1 LGNKILNEMQRRM
14 VKSFLDIIILAELRN
29 TNPVGGYDIM
39 NFVQRKFGLLV
50 SSGTVYSVLYS
61 MEREGLVKGTS
72 TEGKRVYVLTE
83 KGVER
88 IVALLNSKEEI
99 QKFMGICIGG

>member
-61 MEREGLVKGTS
+61 IEREGLVKGTS